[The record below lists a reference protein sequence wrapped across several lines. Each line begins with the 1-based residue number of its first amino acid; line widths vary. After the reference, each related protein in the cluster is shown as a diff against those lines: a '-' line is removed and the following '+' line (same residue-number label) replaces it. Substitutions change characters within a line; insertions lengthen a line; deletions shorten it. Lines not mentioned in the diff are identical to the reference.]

1 MENIGI
7 QKPILT
13 NNTFIIS
20 HLRRLIRALKHP
32 GIRLKGE
39 GEGKTI
45 SVSDIL
51 KQTGREMRVKIRRP
65 KEQHDNSPAKITSG
79 TAYTEFASLTARI
92 RQANRQTVK
101 NTQIMMRGKFNIRV
115 VIIFKSAV
123 SEDVCV

>member
-51 KQTGREMRVKIRRP
+51 KQTGTGNEGKIRRP

-79 TAYTEFASLTARI
+79 TA
-92 RQANRQTVK
+92 
-101 NTQIMMRGKFNIRV
+101 
-115 VIIFKSAV
+115 
-123 SEDVCV
+123 